1 MQSRLFIVR
10 LAPYTYEQ
18 FYNITVLLLT
28 SNHYNV
34 DEEIAKATA
43 AAVWNTSR
51 NIRDSIKIARMAKS
65 KEDVD
70 WLVITF
76 LGPPGI
82 RR

>member
-43 AAVWNTSR
+43 EAVWNSSK
-51 NIRDSIKIARMAKS
+51 NIRDSIKIGLKRLIKILL
-65 KEDVD
+65 EG
-70 WLVITF
+70 WI
-76 LGPPGI
+76 PNI
-82 RR
+82 I